1 MLQSQLTTKPPQLY
15 SNTKASQTLIPSLPQ
30 LQLPARNDS
39 AFAQNLNKKLRSL
52 NSDQYP
58 ALVPLKVDR
67 NFVYTSKTQQTPQT
81 PQ

>member
-30 LQLPARNDS
+30 LQLPATNDT
-39 AFAQNLNKKLRSL
+39 AFPQNLNKKLRSL

-58 ALVPLKVDR
+58 TLVPFKVDS
-67 NFVYTSKTQQTPQT
+67 NLVYTSKTQQTPQT